1 MIAQTICGAYCR
13 SAFCVKDLGVVLRGD
28 DLLDELF
35 PTATV
40 RKLLSESPPLIKCN
54 SGSKC
59 RGFFCM
65 ATGPCQAGF
74 AGTHYYIYL
83 GGGEYCSEEGGLR
96 ASRLLGRTW
105 LERHLPAPRGEIGV
119 VCILFRHTLAIPSS
133 EVTQCQ
139 VETAI

>member
-35 PTATV
+35 ATATV
-40 RKLLSESPPLIKCN
+40 RKLLSESPPPLIKCN

-83 GGGEYCSEEGGLR
+83 GGGVL
-96 ASRLLGRTW
+96 
-105 LERHLPAPRGEIGV
+105 
-119 VCILFRHTLAIPSS
+119 
-133 EVTQCQ
+133 
-139 VETAI
+139 